1 MSGGRRSSQII
12 VCSFCLGSDTSH
24 SRAPRR
30 PPLGT
35 SFSGGTR
42 LGNIGQLRTRCT
54 RGDLGGLRSEQ
65 LRIDRSIPTYESSA
79 WIGPSNATPR
89 TTSCRILTRPVL
101 AREQRH

>member
-42 LGNIGQLRTRCT
+42 LGNIGQLRARCT
-54 RGDLGGLRSEQ
+54 WGDLGGVRAEQ
-65 LRIDRSIPTYESSA
+65 LRIDRSIATYEPSA
-79 WIGPSNATPR
+79 WIGPTKPTPR
-89 TTSCRILTRPVL
+89 TTTLKDSNPTGTLH
-101 AREQRH
+101 RE